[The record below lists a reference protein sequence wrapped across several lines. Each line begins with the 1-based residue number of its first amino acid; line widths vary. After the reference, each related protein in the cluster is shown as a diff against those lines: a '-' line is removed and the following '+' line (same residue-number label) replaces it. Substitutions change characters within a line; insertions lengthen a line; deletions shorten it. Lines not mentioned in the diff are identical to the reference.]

1 MYPSFTVMGVYEC
14 EAALA
19 HPGTVADEGGRLRG
33 RGRGARPSGYFGMH
47 IACSAASLH
56 LPLEIVRSGT
66 ATNVSILPQGQDSA
80 APPPAALCHITSPD
94 TPVYLLHKVG

>member
-1 MYPSFTVMGVYEC
+1 MVMGVYGC

-19 HPGTVADEGGRLRG
+19 HPGEADEGGRPRG
-33 RGRGARPSGYFGMH
+33 CGRGARPSGYFGMH

-80 APPPAALCHITSPD
+80 APPPAALCHITYRTRLFS
-94 TPVYLLHKVG
+94 VYLQHKVG